1 MRECLS
7 VDCQMSRCVSTVSEG
22 VFECRLTD
30 VTLCLSIV
38 SEGVF
43 ECRLS
48 DVTLCVCSE

>member
-7 VDCQMSRCVSTVSEG
+7 VDCQMSRCVSVVSEG
-22 VFECRLTD
+22 VFECH
-30 VTLCLSIV
+30 VVCLV

-48 DVTLCVCSE
+48 DVTLCVYSE